1 MQKQHIHWNPSC
13 YLTVWLFV
21 SCSVS
26 QWRSQ
31 AMHLKTSS
39 SAEQGISNDH
49 TVTTCTA
56 LGRSLT
62 HAKLWYL
69 PVPSLH
75 TWALS
80 SCKTLW
86 AFILNSLFFLVATRP
101 GVLVL
106 LHPTFNPEEI
116 VPDAS
121 RFVRRDDILT
131 VNCLFH
137 ESELL
142 NSDCNDK
149 AFESVSRYLMSFQRG
164 TASQSQNHHVVYDIP
179 LLPQNQNHGCLYS
192 ISPKLRMYHVLL
204 IAGIVF
210 FFISIFIWI
219 MTLL

>member
-1 MQKQHIHWNPSC
+1 MQCSGASLYYTVFMSP
-13 YLTVWLFV
+13 YLL
-21 SCSVS
+21 
-26 QWRSQ
+26 Q
-31 AMHLKTSS
+31 
-39 SAEQGISNDH
+39 
-49 TVTTCTA
+49 
-56 LGRSLT
+56 
-62 HAKLWYL
+62 
-69 PVPSLH
+69 
-75 TWALS
+75 ALS
-80 SCKTLW
+80 SCKTPFW
-86 AFILNSLFFLVATRP
+86 NSIFLLVATTP

-142 NSDCNDK
+142 DSDCNDK